1 MSVDTFAPGTDSSSL
16 WLDASLS
23 SGGAGQQCPREKPD
37 VQAQAG
43 SRPGRLLWLSPSIEG
58 EFAATLGSVST
69 TEELDPSSWECNILV
84 GAGLLSCP
92 HGLKVKSTI
101 SCWQRPPAE
110 NLVAKAIL

>member
-58 EFAATLGSVST
+58 ESAATLGSVST
-69 TEELDPSSWECNILV
+69 AGSQLLGVQHLGGSWFAWLSTQPQGEEHY
-84 GAGLLSCP
+84 LL
-92 HGLKVKSTI
+92 L
-101 SCWQRPPAE
+101 
-110 NLVAKAIL
+110 AKASSRKSGG